1 MRRSSLPILG
11 HFCSFAPFLVKKSK
25 FSKNEKKRLEIL
37 SFYILLGV
45 LLNVGVKKHLRQI
58 SNWDQNKFNKK
69 GVKINVGVR
78 IFQWNIKHS
87 FIISDVTAT
96 LDIYIYKKSF
106 QNHTCY
112 ENVT

>member
-1 MRRSSLPILG
+1 MSHVVPQIECGEALCQFWAIFVPLL
-11 HFCSFAPFLVKKSK
+11 HFWSKKSK

-45 LLNVGVKKHLRQI
+45 LLNVGVKKYLRKI

-78 IFQWNIKHS
+78 IFQ
-87 FIISDVTAT
+87 
-96 LDIYIYKKSF
+96 
-106 QNHTCY
+106 
-112 ENVT
+112 